1 MVPSLL
7 QMGGEEKGGGRRI
20 PFAEQKAGFRSWLSA
35 ASKWHLLTF
44 FQKPTWSFHSGM
56 QVLGP
61 RPQLL
66 WPS

>member
-7 QMGGEEKGGGRRI
+7 QMGGEEKGDR
-20 PFAEQKAGFRSWLSA
+20 AEQKAGFRSWLSA

-44 FQKPTWSFHSGM
+44 FQKPTQSFHSGM

-61 RPQLL
+61 YPQLP